1 MGLVS
6 FVYTQTIMSG
16 PGAALTAK
24 MDKSNTVRTT
34 NITMQSLK
42 SILRLW
48 KFIGSAKLFFLLKS
62 QLLLVCFIILSP
74 HFQFNFSCIFSL
86 GTITKLKSIYK
97 KREREHLKSNGGLD
111 FKCIIWGANMFSA
124 YPLSNFQAVYIIL
137 KLNI

>member
-97 KREREHLKSNGGLD
+97 KREREHLKSNMGLD
-111 FKCIIWGANMFSA
+111 FKCIWIWLKISFRS
-124 YPLSNFQAVYIIL
+124 YLYSFHQAI
-137 KLNI
+137 